1 VAADFRLTK
10 GEGMGERGAAK
21 NGGSVVDKFESR
33 LMPILRQGVAVVQMV
48 FFKRLKEYLSEK
60 HPGKEATFITMLTG
74 AVVNDIFG
82 TPNEE
87 KPFLS
92 FVEENRKLIEE
103 TLKVVPL
110 ELVDMMVPLTDAI
123 RVQVLCDHQEGID
136 SYHILI
142 HANELKI
149 LLVPRE
155 IPMPAHFII
164 LVRTLGKKHDILMP
178 PEIRQLDS

>member
-1 VAADFRLTK
+1 
-10 GEGMGERGAAK
+10 
-21 NGGSVVDKFESR
+21 VDKFESR
-33 LMPILRQGVAVVQMV
+33 LVPILRQGVAVVMMV
-48 FFKRLKEYLSEK
+48 FFKRLKEYLGEK
-60 HPGKEATFITMLTG
+60 HPEREATFINNLTG

-87 KPFLS
+87 KPFLL
-92 FVEENRKLIEE
+92 FVEENGAPIEE
-103 TLKVVPL
+103 TLQDIAL
-110 ELVDMMVPLTDAI
+110 ELFDMMVPLTDAL

-136 SYHILI
+136 SYPILT

-155 IPMPAHFII
+155 IPMPSSFIQ
-164 LVRTLGKKHDILMP
+164 LARALGNKHDILMP

>member
-1 VAADFRLTK
+1 
-10 GEGMGERGAAK
+10 
-21 NGGSVVDKFESR
+21 VVEKFESR
-33 LMPILRQGVAVVQMV
+33 LVPVLRQGVAVIQMV
-48 FFKRLKEYLSEK
+48 FFKRLKEYLGDK
-60 HPGKEATFITMLTG
+60 HPEKETTFITMLTG

-87 KPFLS
+87 KPFLL
-92 FVEENRKLIEE
+92 FVEENGALIGG
-103 TLKVVPL
+103 TLKDIPL
-110 ELVDMMVPLTDAI
+110 KLVDMMVPLTDAL

-136 SYHILI
+136 SFPILT

-155 IPMPAHFII
+155 IPMPSNFIT
-164 LVRTLGKKHDILMP
+164 LVRALGNKHDILMP

>member
-1 VAADFRLTK
+1 
-10 GEGMGERGAAK
+10 
-21 NGGSVVDKFESR
+21 VVDKFESR
-33 LMPILRQGVAVVQMV
+33 LVPVLRQGVAVVQMV
-48 FFKRLKEYLSEK
+48 FFKRLKEYLGEK

-82 TPNEE
+82 TPNKE
-87 KPFLS
+87 KPFLL
-92 FVEENRKLIEE
+92 FVEENGALIEG
-103 TLKVVPL
+103 TLKDIPL
-110 ELVDMMVPLTDAI
+110 KLVDMMVPLTDAL

-136 SYHILI
+136 SFHILT

-155 IPMPAHFII
+155 ISMPSSFIT
-164 LVRTLGKKHDILMP
+164 LVRAMGNKHDILMP